1 MNVIFFFVNLMEL
14 LFSGFRFFIMF
25 FVVVLFVFIFLIF
38 FKFWVVVRISI
49 LVRGVVGLY
58 FGEFWFG
65 RDVID
70 EFYSFVDIKVLIY

>member
-1 MNVIFFFVNLMEL
+1 MEL
-14 LFSGFRFFIMF
+14 LFSGFRFFVMF

-65 RDVID
+65 RDVND